1 MALEAIL
8 ERFEKR
14 SPLTVMVRLVM
25 QQALSREWLEEVFE
39 RNRDKQYTRELLFS
53 TVVDLMAVVA
63 LGFKKSLHAAAQAST
78 RLEVSLT
85 ALYDKVKRTEPEVV
99 RALVRGSAERL
110 SPVVKLMKEKR
121 TPWAAGYRV
130 RVLDGNHLAAS
141 EKRLNALRGFRGAA
155 LPGQALVV
163 YAPELYM
170 IVDMLPAEDAHAQER
185 ALMGPVLEQVQE
197 GELWLADRNFST
209 RGILFA
215 IHDKGAAFVIR
226 EHGVSPNPTELE
238 PLREVGRIETGVVFE
253 QAVQIEEETGRQ
265 LKLRRIVLHL
275 DEPTEDGETVIRLLT
290 NVPEERMGALEVARL
305 YRRRWSIEGMFGR
318 LKSVFKSEIKSLGY
332 PRAAL
337 LAFGVSALA
346 YNMLAVLQLAVE
358 TEHRLE
364 EDSKLQVSSYYI
376 AEEVKFN
383 YGGMMIAVPEE
394 TWEEY
399 ESRSAPELSRTLLR
413 LAGNVDPARLR
424 KHPRKPRKKT
434 RKGYVPGEVARRHVA
449 TARVPRGQE
458 RI

>member
-1 MALEAIL
+1 MALDAIL

-63 LGFKKSLHAAAQAST
+63 LGFKKSSHAAARAST

-163 YAPELYM
+163 CAPELDM

-215 IHDKGAAFVIR
+215 IHDKGAAFVVR

-305 YRRRWSIEGMFGR
+305 YSSIG
-318 LKSVFKSEIKSLGY
+318 
-332 PRAAL
+332 
-337 LAFGVSALA
+337 
-346 YNMLAVLQLAVE
+346 
-358 TEHRLE
+358 
-364 EDSKLQVSSYYI
+364 D
-376 AEEVKFN
+376 
-383 YGGMMIAVPEE
+383 
-394 TWEEY
+394 
-399 ESRSAPELSRTLLR
+399 
-413 LAGNVDPARLR
+413 AGA
-424 KHPRKPRKKT
+424 
-434 RKGYVPGEVARRHVA
+434 
-449 TARVPRGQE
+449 
-458 RI
+458 